1 MPKSGEVE
9 TAKTAAAPPKIT
21 MTSHTRV
28 HAENLTRLRRRGKSS
43 SCSCATHALWPPA
56 IKVVVVVGGGDLT
69 GVISIA
75 QAFSDARTRG
85 VKETFRPSGA
95 VPLVGSNS
103 RTGRILRRFSAVSKP
118 RVVTLHFD

>member
-9 TAKTAAAPPKIT
+9 TAKNGGATKDNDDLA
-21 MTSHTRV
+21 
-28 HAENLTRLRRRGKSS
+28 HARARGEPDLTRRRRRGESS

-56 IKVVVVVGGGDLT
+56 IKVVGDLT

-75 QAFSDARTRG
+75 QAFSDTRTG
-85 VKETFRPSGA
+85 DVKETFRPSGA
-95 VPLVGSNS
+95 VPFVGSNS
-103 RTGRILRRFSAVSKP
+103 QTGRITRRFSAVSKP

>member
-9 TAKTAAAPPKIT
+9 TAKNGGATKDNDDLAHARARGEPDSATPKG
-21 MTSHTRV
+21 
-28 HAENLTRLRRRGKSS
+28 ESS

-75 QAFSDARTRG
+75 QALSDARARTR
-85 VKETFRPSGA
+85 ESGRKGN
-95 VPLVGSNS
+95 L
-103 RTGRILRRFSAVSKP
+103 
-118 RVVTLHFD
+118 

>member
-9 TAKTAAAPPKIT
+9 TAKNGGATKDNDDLARAR
-21 MTSHTRV
+21 TRG
-28 HAENLTRLRRRGKSS
+28 EPGQPRRRGKSS

-56 IKVVVVVGGGDLT
+56 IKVVVGGDLT

-75 QAFSDARTRG
+75 QALSDARTRG

-95 VPLVGSNS
+95 VPFVGSNS
-103 RTGRILRRFSAVSKP
+103 RTGRITRRFSAVSKP